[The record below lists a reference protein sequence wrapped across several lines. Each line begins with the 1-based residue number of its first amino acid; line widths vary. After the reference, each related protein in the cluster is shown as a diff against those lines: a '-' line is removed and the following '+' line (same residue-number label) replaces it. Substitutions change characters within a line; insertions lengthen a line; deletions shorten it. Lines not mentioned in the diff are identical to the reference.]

1 MITNDDPRLAAYAL
15 GEMNDAGRAAFEAEL
30 AELQATDPAAKTAV
44 EAEIESIRAV
54 ATTLTGELK
63 ADADVAWASHPSLA
77 SAGEHGRD
85 VRATTSRRRAV
96 RWILAAA
103 ASVVVAGIVYRTVS
117 PQFQIAYAASQK
129 LAAGESDG
137 QTRMADPPS
146 GNLGTAIR
154 GGAEQL
160 GWKLASNAASAPA
173 SPKEMQFGQAITG
186 GKDAN
191 KLNGVRLPALDAAG
205 KALSSGHVPGSF
217 FDRQYSRLDKND
229 SVMSPDADGDGIADN
244 KLAPVVAAG
253 MMAESRNEVAIA
265 EDQLQR
271 ARKLIEGRTEN
282 VDASV
287 RLGVSAGT
295 PTDAEKKLVDRMMA
309 EGEGVARFKDA
320 SGRGRSEA
328 QEKELRDSLLV
339 VIREQQRT
347 SAESYAAIHDNTFL
361 DPRSSPLSTFGIDVD
376 TASYS
381 NIRRYLESGQ
391 RPPADAVRIE
401 ELVNYFPT
409 HDAPPTDG
417 RPFAVRMEVAACPW
431 QPEHRLVRV
440 ALKGQIVAK
449 EARPP
454 SNLVFL
460 VDVSGSMNQENKL
473 PLVKRSLRKLVGQL
487 GENDRVAIV
496 VYAGSSGLALP
507 STNASDKTT
516 ILAAIDKLEAG
527 GSTNGGQGIE
537 LAYSTAMEHLAR
549 DAGSNRVILCT
560 DGDFNVGVTDRGQLF
575 NLIAEKAKA
584 GVFLNVLGFGTGNT
598 KDDTME
604 GLADKGNG
612 QYGYIDSDREADKVF
627 VEGLAGTLVTI
638 AKDVKLQLEF
648 NPGTVKSYRLIGYEN
663 RVMAAQDFNND
674 LKDSGDLG
682 AGHNVVA
689 LYEIDPARG
698 GAIND
703 PVKVEPALKYQP
715 QPKAEEVTR
724 LIAPGAN
731 TTELLTLKL
740 RYKRP
745 DAPLEQGTS
754 ELIETT
760 LDDRADASI
769 GAASDDM
776 RFAAAVAG
784 FGMMLRE
791 SPSRG
796 ACTWDLVRSLARGGI
811 GDDVGGH
818 RSEFL
823 NLIDAAQKTRP

>member
-1 MITNDDPRLAAYAL
+1 MITNDDSRLTAYAL
-15 GEMNDAGRAAFEAEL
+15 GELNDADRAAFEAEL
-30 AELQATDPAAKTAV
+30 AEMQTTNPAAKAAV
-44 EAEIESIRAV
+44 DAEIESIRAV
-54 ATTLTGELK
+54 AMTLTGELK
-63 ADADVAWASHPSLA
+63 AEVDVASGSHLRLSSGEERERGAHATKPKRRVARWA
-77 SAGEHGRD
+77 
-85 VRATTSRRRAV
+85 
-96 RWILAAA
+96 LAAA
-103 ASVVVAGIVYRTVS
+103 AAVVVGGLAFSIFAPSLNRAREVAGDK
-117 PQFQIAYAASQK
+117 QFASELRQIGMGTSLSAN
-129 LAAGESDG
+129 ESKSD
-137 QTRMADPPS
+137 QPKT
-146 GNLGTAIR
+146 
-154 GGAEQL
+154 
-160 GWKLASNAASAPA
+160 GWKVDAGKAVVTEAQLDGSIA
-173 SPKEMQFGQAITG
+173 G
-186 GKDAN
+186 GKDKEAKVDYAAN
-191 KLNGVRLPALDAAG
+191 PFVGV
-205 KALSSGHVPGSF
+205 
-217 FDRQYSRLDKND
+217 Q
-229 SVMSPDADGDGIADN
+229 
-244 KLAPVVAAG
+244 
-253 MMAESRNEVAIA
+253 
-265 EDQLQR
+265 
-271 ARKLIEGRTEN
+271 
-282 VDASV
+282 
-287 RLGVSAGT
+287 
-295 PTDAEKKLVDRMMA
+295 
-309 EGEGVARFKDA
+309 
-320 SGRGRSEA
+320 
-328 QEKELRDSLLV
+328 RDSLVTNKAPSSPKPATPGLLNASSGFV
-339 VIREQQRT
+339 SSPYNANDTILIPLDDDDEVLASREPFLRRIQDKARSTT
-347 SAESYAAIHDNTFL
+347 STESYAAIHDNAFL

-401 ELVNYFPT
+401 ELINYFPT

-431 QPEHRLVRV
+431 APEHRLVRV
-440 ALKGQIVAK
+440 ALKGHVIAK

-460 VDVSGSMNQENKL
+460 IDVSGSMNQPNKL

-537 LAYSTAMEHLAR
+537 LAYTTALQHMAK
-549 DAGSNRVILCT
+549 DGGGSGGSNRVILCT
-560 DGDFNVGVTDRGQLF
+560 DGDFNVGVVDRGQLF

-627 VEGLAGTLVTI
+627 VEGLSGTLVTI

-648 NPGTVKSYRLIGYEN
+648 NPGAVKSYRLIGYEN

-698 GAIND
+698 GVIHD
-703 PVKVEPALKYQP
+703 PAKTEPTLKYQP
-715 QPKAEEVTR
+715 QPQQEATR
-724 LIAPGAN
+724 LVTPGAN

-760 LDDRADASI
+760 LEDRADASI

-784 FGMMLRE
+784 FGMMLRD
-791 SPSRG
+791 SPDRG
-796 ACTWDLVRSLARGGI
+796 ACTWDLIRSLARGGI

-823 NLIDAAQKTRP
+823 NLIDTAQKTN